1 MLQRPVYAFDHVRC
15 PSSVHRNYSFLPMYA
30 HAFHKM
36 HACACRS
43 DGQNRATNLS
53 YFRGASPAYPVEFSG
68 MHMHATP
75 ILCLLHTWW
84 QGHAHACSEY
94 FSYLPRRRGTKWL
107 ACMCIPRVPHENIH
121 GACTCMH
128 TVITWAWTNSCNKY
142 NPFYR
147 IFIGYAH
154 AYPVVCM
161 CILCVLFLEYSDQV
175 KENSESTGGGK
186 NSWCARPQACTRC
199 VWWKYPAS

>member
-1 MLQRPVYAFDHVRC
+1 
-15 PSSVHRNYSFLPMYA
+15 
-30 HAFHKM
+30 
-36 HACACRS
+36 
-43 DGQNRATNLS
+43 
-53 YFRGASPAYPVEFSG
+53 

-147 IFIGYAH
+147 IFIGYAC

-161 CILCVLFLEYSDQV
+161 CILCVLFLECTIKKSSCGPTAIN
-175 KENSESTGGGK
+175 ELESIR
-186 NSWCARPQACTRC
+186 SRAVALRRPRGPLTTPVRRPRSPN
-199 VWWKYPAS
+199 PAGRRA

>member
-1 MLQRPVYAFDHVRC
+1 
-15 PSSVHRNYSFLPMYA
+15 
-30 HAFHKM
+30 M

-128 TVITWAWTNSCNKY
+128 TVITWAWTNLCNKY

-147 IFIGYAH
+147 IFIGYAC

-161 CILCVLFLEYSDQV
+161 CILCVLFLE
-175 KENSESTGGGK
+175 TG
-186 NSWCARPQACTRC
+186 ARSI
-199 VWWKYPAS
+199 PARRG